1 MSANDQEN
9 SIENFTNAI
18 SETKIESSD
27 IVWQEQLKA
36 GWPIRIVEIRG
47 VGHIFFRSDDRS
59 DRQGQEYSIRPN
71 LEKLAYDINLW
82 LGFNI
87 VPATS
92 YKELGGDMGIA
103 QRIMMGAVSAN
114 MVTNDWTR
122 DLDDLELLKAG
133 VFDYLIDAKD
143 RRLNSFLIDQSKHKV
158 WLINNDAIMFNDGL
172 NGSIIFNKCHEK
184 QLIKRIPAGLISSVS
199 RALAQADKLIKDEKL
214 LENERIILMNF
225 SAKAEQ
231 LIRDKQI
238 L

>member
-1 MSANDQEN
+1 
-9 SIENFTNAI
+9 
-18 SETKIESSD
+18 
-27 IVWQEQLKA
+27 
-36 GWPIRIVEIRG
+36 
-47 VGHIFFRSDDRS
+47 
-59 DRQGQEYSIRPN
+59 
-71 LEKLAYDINLW
+71 
-82 LGFNI
+82 
-87 VPATS
+87 
-92 YKELGGDMGIA
+92 
-103 QRIMMGAVSAN
+103 MGAVSAN